1 MSAFITILTTE
12 PKKEVRFTDKNQF
25 DRMREA
31 RRHGDALMPVMNY
44 CIRREDR
51 FHALDCHWHSEM
63 ELFRVMQGTLTV
75 QCGTDLFEAHAGDIV
90 FFNSGE
96 LHAAVP
102 VEAGEE
108 LYFEAIVF
116 SPDLLCSTA
125 KDIIRVKY
133 IQPVLDG
140 ELTVPRLIRAGTNLH
155 ESVSAAFQ
163 TAYTMLENRPPF
175 FEFPVKAAML
185 SAFGALV
192 QNGVSARISASKRAA
207 ADSIKA
213 AIAFIQENYRSAVS
227 VQQLAH
233 AAGMS
238 EGHFCRVFKQYTLKT
253 PVQFINGV
261 RLSHALELLTATNL
275 RVLDIAMDCGFN
287 SMSYF
292 IEVFRTE
299 YDATPL
305 QYRKKLEEI
314 KVPK

>member
-75 QCGTDLFEAHAGDIV
+75 QCGTDLFEAHAGD
-90 FFNSGE
+90 
-96 LHAAVP
+96 
-102 VEAGEE
+102 
-108 LYFEAIVF
+108 
-116 SPDLLCSTA
+116 
-125 KDIIRVKY
+125 